1 MLRHILTGIGILEFA
16 APRRIVRA
24 AERIAFENPG
34 EGRLR
39 RWTIPMAR
47 LEALVFT
54 WAAVRKRGP
63 PALARPLLAGLGL
76 AMALAPRSAL
86 EFGLRVTYENPD
98 DLEVKPWVGPLTRAL
113 GVVYLVAAL
122 ATGRADAPA
131 ATEKQEGEDT
141 I

>member
-1 MLRHILTGIGILEFA
+1 MLRHLLTGIGILEFA
-16 APRRIVRA
+16 APRRIIRA

-54 WAAVRKRGP
+54 WAAVRNRGP

-86 EFGLRVTYENPD
+86 EFCLRLTYENSD
-98 DLEVKPWVGPLTRAL
+98 DIEVKPWVGPLMRAL

-122 ATGRADAPA
+122 AAGRADTPA
-131 ATEKQEGEDT
+131 DIDAGEDSAT
-141 I
+141 Q